1 MKNQFVNILVAIATI
16 LLIVLAWMYKMVRRC
31 YRRFCIKVL
40 WKRFQIRTS
49 VYYQWHDKR
58 AKKLQA
64 LLNSEH
70 SMYPTF

>member
-1 MKNQFVNILVAIATI
+1 MKTQITNLFVAMLTIVCIVIAG
-16 LLIVLAWMYKMVRRC
+16 LYRFVRRC

-64 LLNSEH
+64 ALDEEH
-70 SMYPTF
+70 SMYPSF